1 MLSKS
6 YKKRSLSVLRLVVHE
21 NLSLIVTRQCRFL
34 WCVLGLL
41 YRFLSWS

>member
-1 MLSKS
+1 M
-6 YKKRSLSVLRLVVHE
+6 
-21 NLSLIVTRQCRFL
+21 TRQCRFL